1 MLIIITFPGQAYVL
15 GNKGKV
21 PEKKGRVRAMEWHSS
36 GADEVMRILK
46 TDPEKGLTSSQ
57 ARTRLEKYGKNK
69 LSEKKRPGLFFKFI
83 SQFSDFMVL
92 ILLAASAASF
102 IISILSNSGDMA
114 DPVIILIIVILNA
127 VIGTVQEAKAE
138 KAISALRE
146 LSAPRARV
154 LRNGR
159 EYIIPSE
166 EVVRGDILLPRA
178 GDRICADA
186 RLIEAAALRAEE
198 ASLTGESV
206 PAEKNAGVIL
216 PGKTPVGD
224 RANMLFSSTFITGGH
239 GKAVVTDTGMDTQVG
254 AIAAMLEEGSPPDTP
269 LQKGLAKTG
278 RLLGLGALAICFV
291 IFILGLFQ
299 KMPVL
304 DIFMISVSLAVAAI
318 PEGLPAVV
326 TIVLAMGVRRLAARR
341 AVIRRLP
348 AVETLGSTTV
358 ICTDKT
364 GTLTQ
369 NKMRVEKLISSG
381 RAVSS
386 HSVPGKFLLSLGAL
400 CNNSCPKSGG
410 GYTGDPTEAALAE
423 AGEAAGE
430 KKPDLEKRFVRIH
443 EIPFDSRQK
452 YMLTIHRLPTGGFRT
467 IMKGAP
473 DIISGLCA
481 GIHTDSGI
489 RRLDKAERRA
499 LREQNSS
506 LAQKGMRVIAAA
518 YRDSE
523 VMPDTGSVPENMV
536 FAGLIGLSDPLRS
549 GAAQAVSR
557 CRQAGI
563 RTVMITGDHI
573 LTAKAIAEKAGIF
586 LPGDRAVTGSELDN
600 ISQDEL
606 CRHIGEYSVFARV
619 SPEHK
624 VRIVRAF
631 QAAGNVVAMTGDGV
645 NDAPALR
652 CADIGCA
659 MGLSGTDVAKN
670 AADMVL
676 TDDNFSTIVNAVE
689 QGRGIFDNIRRTI
702 HFLLSSNIGEILSV
716 LCAFILRLPAPLLAV
731 QLLWINLIT
740 DSLPALALGTEPA
753 SEDIMKQPPRKS
765 GSGIFSADSA
775 RSIIIEG
782 CFIGALAFLAFTIGR
797 IFFDTT
803 SDPVIGRTMTFAV
816 LSLSQLIHS
825 FDLKSRQSLFRTGIS
840 GNPAL
845 IAAFIIGAVMQVS
858 VISIPALCGI
868 FSTAPLSPLCW
879 LIVSALSLT
888 PVLVVETEK
897 LLAAA

>member
-1 MLIIITFPGQAYVL
+1 
-15 GNKGKV
+15 
-21 PEKKGRVRAMEWHSS
+21 MEWHSS
-36 GADEVMRILK
+36 GAGEVLRILK
-46 TDPEKGLTSSQ
+46 TDPEKGLSSSQ
-57 ARTRLEKYGKNK
+57 ARTRLEKYGENK
-69 LSEKKRPGLFFKFI
+69 LSEKKKPGLFLKFI

-92 ILLAASAASF
+92 ILLAASAVSF
-102 IISILSNSGDMA
+102 IISFVSKSGDIA
-114 DPVIILIIVILNA
+114 DPVIILVIVILNA

-138 KAISALRE
+138 KAISTLRE

-159 EYIIPSE
+159 ECVIPSA

-186 RLIEAAALRAEE
+186 RLIEATALRAEE
-198 ASLTGESV
+198 SSLTGESV
-206 PAEKNAGVIL
+206 PAEKNADLIL

-224 RANMLFSSTFITGGH
+224 RSNMLFSSTFITGGH

-254 AIAAMLEEGSPPDTP
+254 TIAAMLEEGSSPDTP

-299 KMPVL
+299 KIPVL

-369 NKMRVEKLISSG
+369 NKMRIEKLISAG
-381 RAVSS
+381 KTVSS
-386 HSVPGKFLLSLGAL
+386 HSVPGKFILSLGTL
-400 CNNSCPKSGG
+400 CNNSYPKSGG
-410 GYTGDPTEAALAE
+410 GYTGDPTETAIAE
-423 AGEAAGE
+423 AADSAGE
-430 KKPDLEKRFVRIH
+430 VKSALEKRFVRVH
-443 EIPFDSRQK
+443 ETPFDPRVK
-452 YMLTIHRLPTGGFRT
+452 YMMTIHRLPTGGFRT

-473 DIISGLCA
+473 DIISGLCS
-481 GIHTDSGI
+481 GIHTESGI
-489 RRLDKAERRA
+489 RSLDKKEQTA

-518 YRDSE
+518 YRDDE
-523 VMPDTGSVPENMV
+523 RMPDVKKVPGDMV
-536 FAGLIGLSDPLRS
+536 FAGLMGMSDPLRS

-573 LTAKAIAEKAGIF
+573 LTAKAIAEKAGI
-586 LPGDRAVTGSELDN
+586 LQPGDKAAAGSDLDN
-600 ISQDEL
+600 MSQEEL
-606 CRHIGEYSVFARV
+606 CRHIREYSVFARV

-624 VRIVRAF
+624 MRIVKAF
-631 QAAGNVVAMTGDGV
+631 QASGNVVAMTGDGV

-659 MGLSGTDVAKN
+659 MGISGTDVAKS

-702 HFLLSSNIGEILSV
+702 HFLLSSNIGEILTV
-716 LCAFILRLPAPLLAV
+716 LCAFIFRLPSPLLAV

-753 SEDIMKQPPRKS
+753 SEDIMNQPPRKS

-797 IFFDTT
+797 VFFDTT
-803 SDPVIGRTMTFAV
+803 SEPVIGRTMTFAV
-816 LSLSQLIHS
+816 LSLSQLVHS

-845 IAAFIIGAVMQVS
+845 IFAFIIGTVMQVS
-858 VISIPALCGI
+858 VISVPALCGI
-868 FSTAPLSPLCW
+868 FRTAPLTPFCW
-879 LIVSALSLT
+879 LIVAALSLM

-897 LLAAA
+897 RVAA